1 MGFDW
6 KTLVDLATTLA
17 QQAQI
22 SANSEAYQRSALS
35 RLYFGAY
42 GHARNYA
49 IAYLQFIPRNAA
61 EDHGRLRQHLKSKR
75 RKGDADRLEQLRIW
89 RNDADYADDLS
100 SLDLTATVTI
110 ATALAHAVF
119 NSLVPPKA
127 APP

>member
-1 MGFDW
+1 MAFDW
-6 KTLVDLATTLA
+6 KTLVDLAIALT
-17 QQAQI
+17 QQART
-22 SANSEAYQRSALS
+22 SANPEAYDRSALS
-35 RLYFGAY
+35 RLYFGVY

-49 IAYLQFIPRNAA
+49 TAYLQFVPRNAA

-100 SLDLTATVTI
+100 SLDLGITVTSAI
-110 ATALAHAVF
+110 TLANSVF

-127 APP
+127 GGP